1 MNRNSLTLRFRRIAV
16 AGGFLC
22 LLAQP
27 AFSQSTALDFASARV
42 LAHTRS
48 DLLRISGAETAHR
61 EHTAESLKSLH
72 GPKVTA
78 EFRHLWGNK
87 DVDLGTK
94 TISTGIPQI
103 PPISV
108 PLQFSQDLYGPRLIG
123 SVELPIYMGG
133 AISAKIAASE
143 ASVTESREDERSARD
158 RLDIDLAQ
166 KYFGVQL
173 ARSVQN
179 LREAMLSEQNEE
191 LNRAKRMNQTGSIS
205 RIEAMSVA
213 VDRDKAAREL
223 IASETDTKI
232 AESDLA
238 RLLRED
244 KVTRLTTPLFVL
256 ARPIGPLQTWKDKAF
271 AMSPV
276 IRAVRAKRN
285 QADQG
290 LKAAKAAWAP
300 QVYAFAQGNAIKHY
314 LSVTE
319 PDWVAG
325 IGVKFTLWDNKDRN
339 ESVASA
345 RALVDKATAG
355 IAEASNQIEQAVET
369 AYLRTRQTQDQYNLT
384 LSTLELAR
392 ENLRL
397 RERAFSEGLATST
410 EVNEARN
417 KLLSAE
423 IARRVSAYQFV
434 VSWASLNAVCG
445 SSETFTE
452 SLSYTDNFIEK

>member
-1 MNRNSLTLRFRRIAV
+1 
-16 AGGFLC
+16 
-22 LLAQP
+22 
-27 AFSQSTALDFASARV
+27 
-42 LAHTRS
+42 
-48 DLLRISGAETAHR
+48 
-61 EHTAESLKSLH
+61 
-72 GPKVTA
+72 
-78 EFRHLWGNK
+78 
-87 DVDLGTK
+87 
-94 TISTGIPQI
+94 
-103 PPISV
+103 
-108 PLQFSQDLYGPRLIG
+108 
-123 SVELPIYMGG
+123 
-133 AISAKIAASE
+133 
-143 ASVTESREDERSARD
+143 
-158 RLDIDLAQ
+158 
-166 KYFGVQL
+166 
-173 ARSVQN
+173 
-179 LREAMLSEQNEE
+179 MLSEQNEE

-256 ARPIGPLQTWKDKAF
+256 ARSIGPLQTWKDKAF

-276 IRAVRAKRN
+276 IRAVRAKRH

-417 KLLSAE
+417 KLLGAE

-445 SSETFTE
+445 STETFTE
-452 SLSYTDNFIEK
+452 SLSYNDNFIEK

>member
-1 MNRNSLTLRFRRIAV
+1 MNRNSLTLRFRRIAA

-72 GPKVTA
+72 GPKVTT

-133 AISAKIAASE
+133 VISAKIAASE

-256 ARPIGPLQTWKDKAF
+256 ARPIGPLQTWKDMAF

-417 KLLSAE
+417 KLLCRNRPTRERLSVCRFLGFAQCRVRQHRDLYR
-423 IARRVSAYQFV
+423 IA
-434 VSWASLNAVCG
+434 L
-445 SSETFTE
+445 
-452 SLSYTDNFIEK
+452 L

>member
-1 MNRNSLTLRFRRIAV
+1 MNSNLNIKQALA
-16 AGGFLC
+16 AGCLST

-27 AFSQSTALDFASARV
+27 GFSQSITLDFASARA
-42 LAHTRS
+42 LAHARS
-48 DLLRISGAETAHR
+48 DALRINYAETAHR

-78 EFRHLWGNK
+78 EFRHLWGSK

-94 TISTGIPQI
+94 SISTGIPNI

-123 SVELPIYMGG
+123 SIELPIYMGG
-133 AISAKIAASE
+133 AISAKVAASE
-143 ASVTESREDERSARD
+143 ASVAESREDERTARD
-158 RLDIDLAQ
+158 KLDVTLTQ

-173 ARSVQN
+173 ARSVQK
-179 LREAMLSEQNEE
+179 LRESMLSEQNEE
-191 LNRAKRMNQTGSIS
+191 LKRANRMNQTGSIS
-205 RIEAMSVA
+205 RIEAVSVA

-238 RLLRED
+238 RLLREQE
-244 KVTRLTTPLFVL
+244 VRYLSTPLFVL
-256 ARPIGPLQTWKDKAF
+256 ARPIGNLQTWKDKAL

-325 IGVKFTLWDNKDRN
+325 IGVKITLWDNKDRA

-345 RALVDKATAG
+345 RALVDKASAG

-369 AYLRTRQTQDQYNLT
+369 AYLRTRQTQDQYHLT
-384 LSTLELAR
+384 RSSLELAR

-397 RERAFSEGLATST
+397 RQRAFAEGLATST
-410 EVNEARN
+410 EVSDARN
-417 KLLSAE
+417 KLLGAE

-445 SSETFTE
+445 SSEIFTE
-452 SLSYTDNFIEK
+452 SLSYNDNFIEK

>member
-1 MNRNSLTLRFRRIAV
+1 MNSNSLTLRFQRIVA

-42 LAHTRS
+42 LAHSRS
-48 DLLRISGAETAHR
+48 DVLRISGAETAHR
-61 EHTAESLKSLH
+61 EHTTESLKSLH
-72 GPKVTA
+72 GPKVTT

-94 TISTGIPQI
+94 TINLAPLPVPS
-103 PPISV
+103 ISV

-123 SVELPIYMGG
+123 TVELPIYMGG

-173 ARSVQN
+173 ARSVQK

-256 ARPIGPLQTWKDKAF
+256 ARPIGSLQTWKDKAF

>member
-1 MNRNSLTLRFRRIAV
+1 MNRNSLTLRFRRIAA

-94 TISTGIPQI
+94 TISTGIPHI

-276 IRAVRAKRN
+276 IRAVRA
-285 QADQG
+285 
-290 LKAAKAAWAP
+290 WAP

-417 KLLSAE
+417 KLLGAE

-445 SSETFTE
+445 STETFTE
-452 SLSYTDNFIEK
+452 SLSYNDNFIEK